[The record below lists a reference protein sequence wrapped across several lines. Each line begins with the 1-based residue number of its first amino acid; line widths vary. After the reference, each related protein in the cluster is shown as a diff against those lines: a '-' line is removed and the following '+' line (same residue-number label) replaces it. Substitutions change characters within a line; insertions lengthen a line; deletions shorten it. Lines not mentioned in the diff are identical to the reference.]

1 MNPLFIS
8 KKSKLASFTILR
20 IVFFWLIVPLIF
32 IIIDMVRASVEK
44 TEFYDKKI
52 IKKTGIIS
60 KNESNIMFKG
70 VISVSINQGFSGRI
84 FGFGDVHIDMVGKD
98 NLYLEKVRKPYE
110 LKKFLETKIVD
121 IDDSQTTIIA

>member
-84 FGFGDVHIDMVGKD
+84 FGFGDVHIDLVGKD